1 MAIPELNTIQL
12 GSNGHPLI
20 MMHGW
25 GQNLRALQPMA
36 ELLADQARIH
46 LLDLPG
52 FGKTP
57 PPPEDWNTTQYADR
71 VLAYLDEQ
79 EINRTDLLGHSF
91 GGRVAMRLAHKYPDR
106 VRSIIMIN
114 SGGLQRQRTLQ
125 QQLRGQ
131 WIKTMR
137 NVFKVSPIN
146 RQQLLDWH
154 SQKYGSRDY
163 LNAGVLQG
171 TLVKTVSEDVTD
183 IVQQIQAPVLLLW
196 GEADTETPVEM
207 AYRYHSLFPK
217 SELITVPRRDH
228 FMYQA
233 EGAHLCAF
241 YVQKFLASQNPVAA

>member
-36 ELLADQARIH
+36 ELLADKAQIH
-46 LLDLPG
+46 VLDLPG

-79 EINRTDLLGHSF
+79 GIDRTDLLGHSF
-91 GGRVAMRLAHKYPDR
+91 GGRVSMRLAHKYPDR

-114 SGGLQRQRTLQ
+114 SGGLQRQRTFQ
-125 QQLRGQ
+125 QQLRGK

-137 NVFKVSPIN
+137 NAFKVSPVN
-146 RQQLLDWH
+146 RQELLNWH

-171 TLVKTVSEDVTD
+171 TLVKTVSEDVTE
-183 IVQQIQAPVLLLW
+183 IVKQIQAPVLLLW

-207 AYRYHSLFPK
+207 AHRYHSLFPK

-241 YVQKFLASQNPVAA
+241 YVQKFLANQVAA